1 MPVLYTQKIKL
12 QEAHITVTKILKCFM
27 TKGCRKWSN
36 GLKIE
41 KFAALTEYLEQQRN
55 CNRYKRKISNSRLWR
70 NQSYSTFFFKHI
82 KTMPWNYQNLVIV
95 SEWHWKDAFNF
106 TEIVNNFKVK
116 RKKQYVKLWNSF
128 PTFLWNYTYNFENIL
143 TAWS

>member
-128 PTFLWNYTYNFENIL
+128 PTFLWNYIYNFENIL